1 MVPESRSRPVGLY
14 AIITLQLIVAV
25 PLALYLLALEEVV
38 PVLRVLVRNPIYS
51 LLTPGWLLVGMMLLA
66 VLGLLLQKHWGWV
79 LSMIVTGAGLAF
91 TIWSYFQGTP
101 SYLHMLIEGVT
112 VFCLNQRDVQQYF
125 EEVRGQESIS

>member
-51 LLTPGWLLVGMMLLA
+51 LLTPG
-66 VLGLLLQKHWGWV
+66 
-79 LSMIVTGAGLAF
+79 
-91 TIWSYFQGTP
+91 
-101 SYLHMLIEGVT
+101 
-112 VFCLNQRDVQQYF
+112 
-125 EEVRGQESIS
+125 